1 MKAHHIM
8 KKTYFVRTFILAGS
22 LLLQLNT
29 LCFQSHGA
37 AGDVDLSFDPGFGV
51 NGPVNA
57 VALQPDGKAII
68 GGQFSTVKGLL
79 RTNLARLNADGSG
92 DATFNPA
99 VGNNPYFL
107 VSSLALQSDGKVLV
121 SGQFG
126 DTVCD
131 EFGCYS
137 FTELIV
143 RRLNA
148 DGSLDNSF
156 NPPTGA
162 DNPYGISSVVVQSDG
177 KVLVGG
183 DFSTMNG
190 TNRSGIARLNAD
202 GTLDASFNP
211 GTGIVPS
218 YYSVINS
225 LIVQA
230 DGKVLIGG
238 GFTTF
243 NGT

>member
-1 MKAHHIM
+1 M
-8 KKTYFVRTFILAGS
+8 KKLNSVRPLVLAS
-22 LLLQLNT
+22 TLFLQLNT
-29 LCFQSHGA
+29 LCFQSRGA
-37 AGDVDLSFDPGFGV
+37 AGDVDPSFDPGFGV
-51 NGPVNA
+51 NGPVKA

-107 VSSLALQSDGKVLV
+107 VSSLALQTDGKVLV
-121 SGQFG
+121 SGQFYVL
-126 DTVCD
+126 VCD
-131 EFGCYS
+131 EFGCYG

-156 NPPTGA
+156 NPPIGA
-162 DNPYGISSVVVQSDG
+162 DNPYGVSSVVVQPDG

-190 TNRSGIARLNAD
+190 TNRSGIARLNAN
-202 GTLDASFNP
+202 GTLDASFDP
-211 GTGIVPS
+211 GTGM
-218 YYSVINS
+218 
-225 LIVQA
+225 
-230 DGKVLIGG
+230 GG
-238 GFTTF
+238 YE
-243 NGT
+243 